1 MQAVSAHSVLLRRP
15 RPPSDSVF
23 NSVSRSCSSRNA
35 LHSVTDF
42 HLDNSLPAAPSSSCK
57 DQFPLRRLCH
67 SSLSTHDSGSSKG
80 DRDVK
85 LNSQVYP
92 RKPRGP
98 DNLPARSYKQQ
109 SNVVHIPVDDED
121 LLKFYQ
127 RPKFTLKDFIVQF
140 SANEDV
146 PVGDVE
152 KSLYSPLTYGK
163 LQKALQEQCQ
173 PRNIWLSTQQ
183 LRLPDDLPE
192 VRQRVPHQQLLIQM
206 TAVIR
211 EQLSKVVG

>member
-1 MQAVSAHSVLLRRP
+1 M
-15 RPPSDSVF
+15 
-23 NSVSRSCSSRNA
+23 
-35 LHSVTDF
+35 
-42 HLDNSLPAAPSSSCK
+42 
-57 DQFPLRRLCH
+57 
-67 SSLSTHDSGSSKG
+67 
-80 DRDVK
+80 K

-109 SNVVHIPVDDED
+109 PNVVHIPVDDED

-127 RPKFTLKDFIVQF
+127 RPKFTLQDFIVQF

-163 LQKALQEQCQ
+163 LQTPYKSSVNQET
-173 PRNIWLSTQQ
+173 L
-183 LRLPDDLPE
+183 
-192 VRQRVPHQQLLIQM
+192 
-206 TAVIR
+206 
-211 EQLSKVVG
+211 G